1 MRNEGVTGAKEKE
14 LGFGRVCI
22 RYVGTQILHHMALV
36 HYAFGVQ
43 YQVGAF
49 GISFFSTPKHFLFF
63 PKSTYKRKIS

>member
-49 GISFFSTPKHFLFF
+49 GILFF
-63 PKSTYKRKIS
+63 FNPQTFFIFPKIYL